1 MKEILPLFLFIFFVS
16 AGTAQT
22 PRPDFEK
29 QIAAL
34 PCLILA
40 NREGAPVSDSIVPDW
55 WNAVDG
61 ETLIKALKHPA
72 ANVRAAAVIGLV
84 WKYKGL
90 FAREILQEAPFF
102 LNDTASVCL
111 KTPDNDRYRAPDR
124 YPCGEIYFLVVA
136 GLSGK
141 NHIPLFVKTL
151 PLPEEEKAGLINL
164 VVQSNTPLSCKDNLL
179 MYTANPPEKWYRSVR
194 EQTEN
199 GVSDLAVVCLS
210 RYQREADIP
219 LILAHLPK
227 TKKEGVISLK
237 WLPLQYF
244 RHPRFLSY
252 LLADLDN
259 NITDRQYYGVVAPY
273 KNDTARQIMEQ
284 IYRRLEGHPQRDIY
298 IKSLQRCM
306 EQYYSPVYAPLLTKM
321 MEQSMNLYSIK
332 QLPDELWRDTPDA
345 VWTYLNAMM
354 SVEFNRKNGLTHYY
368 MPDMLS
374 YLYRNAPSDSL
385 RVFLMRYI
393 RPGIYDSHLIQITKY
408 ALADWH
414 PDYENM
420 FFQLLEN
427 EPDGAHR
434 FFYAKMLL
442 RQQNPELEARL
453 GAFFREHPAL
463 FPTVEDAEKAGS
475 WVSDMNYHL
484 SELLKSASKK

>member
-1 MKEILPLFLFIFFVS
+1 
-16 AGTAQT
+16 
-22 PRPDFEK
+22 
-29 QIAAL
+29 
-34 PCLILA
+34 
-40 NREGAPVSDSIVPDW
+40 
-55 WNAVDG
+55 
-61 ETLIKALKHPA
+61 
-72 ANVRAAAVIGLV
+72 
-84 WKYKGL
+84 
-90 FAREILQEAPFF
+90 
-102 LNDTASVCL
+102 
-111 KTPDNDRYRAPDR
+111 
-124 YPCGEIYFLVVA
+124 
-136 GLSGK
+136 
-141 NHIPLFVKTL
+141 
-151 PLPEEEKAGLINL
+151 
-164 VVQSNTPLSCKDNLL
+164 
-179 MYTANPPEKWYRSVR
+179 
-194 EQTEN
+194 
-199 GVSDLAVVCLS
+199 
-210 RYQREADIP
+210 
-219 LILAHLPK
+219 
-227 TKKEGVISLK
+227 
-237 WLPLQYF
+237 
-244 RHPRFLSY
+244 
-252 LLADLDN
+252 
-259 NITDRQYYGVVAPY
+259 
-273 KNDTARQIMEQ
+273 
-284 IYRRLEGHPQRDIY
+284 
-298 IKSLQRCM
+298 
-306 EQYYSPVYAPLLTKM
+306 
-321 MEQSMNLYSIK
+321 MNLYSIK
-332 QLPDELWRDTPDA
+332 QFLDEFWRDTPNA

-442 RQQNPELEARL
+442 RQQNPELETRL